1 MIKTDGNMLIREALF
16 CGEIFQDSPLH
27 YSETKPQSDKNPLL
41 LRISQSLIKSS
52 FVPALQLQRSTIK
65 EYAVVTFV
73 LAISEEIASA

>member
-16 CGEIFQDSPLH
+16 CGEIFALFLH